1 MHAEILSYSRS
12 RGLFAGVA
20 LSGATLRPDDDD
32 NTAMYGA
39 GTTNKKVLAGDVQ
52 ATPAAMPLE
61 HRLEKYANRAT
72 K

>member
-12 RGLFAGVA
+12 RGLFAGIA

-39 GTTNKKVLAGDVQ
+39 GTTNKKILNGDVQ
-52 ATPAAMPLE
+52 PSPAAMPLE
-61 HRLEKYANRAT
+61 HRLEKYADR
-72 K
+72 KQ

>member
-1 MHAEILSYSRS
+1 
-12 RGLFAGVA
+12 LFAGIA

-32 NTAMYGA
+32 NTALYGP
-39 GTTNKKVLAGDVQ
+39 GITNKKILAGDVQ
-52 ATPAAMPLE
+52 PTAGATPLE